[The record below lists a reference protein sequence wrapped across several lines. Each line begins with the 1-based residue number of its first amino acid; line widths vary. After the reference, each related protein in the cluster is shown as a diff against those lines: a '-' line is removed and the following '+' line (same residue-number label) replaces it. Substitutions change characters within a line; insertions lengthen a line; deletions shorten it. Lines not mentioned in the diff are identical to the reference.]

1 MEALAR
7 STALLDAFAWS
18 SALVGCAAVALAAAA
33 ARALDTPPDS
43 AVLGF
48 AFCGTIV
55 VYCFDRLRDVDHD
68 RASSPLRS
76 AYIDEHWRPVVSFAE
91 FAVAA
96 SFPTAFAAGPRV
108 VAIAAAVA
116 AFGLAHRQ
124 LKQFAWAKPLY
135 LTGSWTAVTVGM
147 PAVAADGVD
156 FARVGWVAGIVALA
170 VQANVVLSN
179 LRDRE
184 GLAGRLPQRVAL
196 VSAGGFALGSLAL
209 AWLGPHEARPL
220 AAVPLAMLL
229 AVVGYQPGER
239 YGALVVDGALVAG
252 GLGALLIP

>member
-1 MEALAR
+1 M
-7 STALLDAFAWS
+7 TGLLDAFAWS

-33 ARALDTPPDS
+33 SRALDAPIDP

-48 AFCGTIV
+48 AFCGTVV
-55 VYCFDRLRDVDHD
+55 VYCFDRLQDVEHD

-76 AYIDEHWRPVVSFAE
+76 SFIDAHWRPVVSFAE

-96 SFPTAFAAGPRV
+96 AFPTAFAAGPRV

-156 FARVGWVAGIVALA
+156 LPRVAWVAGVIALA

-179 LRDRE
+179 LRDGE
-184 GLAGRLPQRVAL
+184 GLAARLPRRIALASAGAFAILSIAL
-196 VSAGGFALGSLAL
+196 VR
-209 AWLGPHEARPL
+209 LGPREIRPL
-220 AAVPLAMLL
+220 AAIPISMFLVA
-229 AVVGYQPGER
+229 AAYQPGER
-239 YGALVVDGALVAG
+239 YGALVVDGALIAG
-252 GLGALLIP
+252 GLVALAMP